1 MKNLILFIV
10 LLIFNSCST
19 DSNKSN
25 DAVNIDN
32 GVTIF
37 LKSIEGNNLLN
48 TTNYNSNVFKIYYKI
63 NNENIEINNPNN
75 DFPRN
80 YYINNESNP
89 ISMKLFLNHSV
100 TEEYPITLIE
110 WNTNDTDTIKT
121 YFRRGIEN
129 NTDYEI
135 CEKIWLNDVLIWDIS
150 TANGLT
156 EREITILK

>member
-48 TTNYNSNVFKIYYKI
+48 TTNYNSNAFKIYYKI

-80 YYINNESNP
+80 Y
-89 ISMKLFLNHSV
+89 
-100 TEEYPITLIE
+100 
-110 WNTNDTDTIKT
+110 
-121 YFRRGIEN
+121 
-129 NTDYEI
+129 
-135 CEKIWLNDVLIWDIS
+135 C
-150 TANGLT
+150 
-156 EREITILK
+156 